1 MQEKKRLEA
10 AILEADTKAGALRAS
25 LDGQWGQL
33 KELKNQAC
41 LFLLANI
48 RKNQWRPPFSSCLEG
63 FSGFFAN
70 VAAAHPAFKSS
81 EPQHCADLF
90 FVLNAAPQRNVTC
103 TRACVSFSRLGC
115 LPIVQSTAGLR

>member
-1 MQEKKRLEA
+1 LNTVLTSENLKPPGTQEKKRLEA

-48 RKNQWRPPFSSCLEG
+48 
-63 FSGFFAN
+63 
-70 VAAAHPAFKSS
+70 
-81 EPQHCADLF
+81 
-90 FVLNAAPQRNVTC
+90 
-103 TRACVSFSRLGC
+103 
-115 LPIVQSTAGLR
+115 